1 MTAQQFA
8 NPPAN
13 PIASPHPGQD
23 AGQSAGRFGSG
34 QSVRRIED
42 PSLIT
47 GQGQFTD
54 DVALPGQTHLVFLR
68 SPYAHARILSID
80 TAPALSLPGVLAVYT
95 GAELVA
101 AGVKA
106 MPAPSGF
113 PQPDGRPGTS
123 APRRALAHERVRF
136 VGETVAAVVAES
148 IDQARAAAEAIGV
161 DYEELP
167 AVVNVFAAMRPGAPQ
182 LCDDATA
189 NIAAAMRHGDAAAT
203 AAAFAAAAHTVTV
216 DVDNQRLAPSPIEP
230 RCVNAA
236 LNADDGRLVVR
247 LSSQMPTGVRGGLVD
262 VLPGLTVAQVRVLVG
277 DVGGGFGMKTGI
289 YPEDIVVAYAAMQ
302 LKRPVKW
309 RADRIEEFLG
319 AVHGR
324 DVISRAELALDA
336 GGRVLALRVRGFAN
350 VGGYATGTG
359 VAIQCLIG
367 PWVSTSIY
375 DIPTVDLHF
384 SAVMT
389 NTTPTGAYRGAG
401 RPEAIY
407 LTERLMDAA
416 ARKLGLDPAELR
428 RRNMIRPD
436 QMPYK
441 NPMGQRYDSGKFEQI
456 LDQGLALAD
465 WSGFA
470 ARRASS
476 EAQGKLRGRGIA
488 TFLEWT
494 GGNVMEERVT
504 VTVTADGFVELG
516 SATQAMGQGIAT
528 SYAQL
533 AVDVFG
539 VPIDRIRVLQGD
551 TDRATGFGSA
561 GSRSLFTGGSA
572 VDVASRRTVDEAKAL
587 AADALEAPAT
597 DIEYQDGRFNVAG
610 TDLGIGLFELAAR
623 QPERRLFVDSTSSA
637 GGPTWPNGCHVCEVE
652 LDPAT
657 GEVAVVAYAS
667 VNDIGRVVSPTI
679 VRGQVEGGAVQ
690 GLGQALC
697 ERVAYDNE
705 TGQLQ
710 SASFMDYALPHADG
724 FLGFKTE
731 FDTSVPCTTN
741 PLGVKGVGEL
751 GTIGATPAVVN
762 AVIDALDHAGLGAAA
777 EGIQM
782 PVTAERVWRA
792 LNLKQIEASPY
803 LAG

>member
-1 MTAQQFA
+1 MNAPLEA
-8 NPPAN
+8 V
-13 PIASPHPGQD
+13 
-23 AGQSAGRFGSG
+23 RFGSG
-34 QSVRRIED
+34 KSVRRIED
-42 PSLIT
+42 PALVRGL
-47 GQGQFTD
+47 GQYTD
-54 DVALPGQTHLVFLR
+54 DVTLPGQLHLVFLR
-68 SPYAHARILSID
+68 SPYAHARITGVD
-80 TAPALSLPGVLAVYT
+80 AADARAMPGVVAVYT

-106 MPAPSGF
+106 MPGVPMF
-113 PQPDGRPGTS
+113 PRPDGKPGAS
-123 APRRALAHERVRF
+123 APRRAMADERVRF
-136 VGETVAAVVAES
+136 VGEAVAAVVAES
-148 IDQARAAAEAIGV
+148 IDQARAAADAIMV
-161 DYEELP
+161 DYDELP
-167 AVVNVFAAMRPGAPQ
+167 AVVNAFAAMAPGAPV
-182 LCDDATA
+182 LCDEAPD

-203 AAAFAAAAHTVTV
+203 AAAFAAAAHTVSV

-230 RCVNAA
+230 RCVSAQVP
-236 LNADDGRLVVR
+236 ADGPDAGRLVVR
-247 LSSQMPTGVRGGLVD
+247 LSSQMPTAVRGGLVEAI
-262 VLPGLTVAQVRVLVG
+262 PGLTVETVRVLVG

-289 YPEDIVVAYAAMQ
+289 YPEDIAVGFAAWQ

-309 RADRIEEFLG
+309 RADRLEEFLG

-324 DVISRAELALDA
+324 DVVSRAELALDA
-336 GGRVLALRVRGFAN
+336 DGRALALRVRGFAN
-350 VGGYATGTG
+350 VGAYGTATG

-375 DIPTVDLHF
+375 SIPVIDEWF

-416 ARKLGLDPAELR
+416 ARKLKLDPAELR

-436 QMPYK
+436 QMPYT
-441 NPMGQRYDSGKFEQI
+441 NAMGQVYDSGAFEQI

-465 WSGFA
+465 WNGYP
-470 ARRASS
+470 ARRALS
-476 EAQGKLRGRGIA
+476 EKAGKLRGRGIA

-494 GGNVMEERVT
+494 GGNALEET
-504 VTVTADGFVELG
+504 VTVNITADGFIELG

-539 VPIDRIRVLQGD
+539 VDISRIRVLQGD
-551 TDRATGFGSA
+551 TDRANGFGSA

-572 VDVASRRTVDEAKAL
+572 VSVASKKTVDEAKNL
-587 AADALEAPAT
+587 AAEALEAPAA
-597 DIEYQDGRFNVAG
+597 DIEYREGRFNVAG

-623 QPERRLFVDSTSSA
+623 QPGLRITATDSATA
-637 GGPTWPNGCHVCEVE
+637 GGPPWPNGCHVCEVE

-679 VRGQVEGGAVQ
+679 VQGQIEGGAVQ
-690 GLGQALC
+690 GIGQALM
-697 ERVAYDNE
+697 ERVAYDGE

-710 SASFMDYALPHADG
+710 SASFMDYAMPHADG
-724 FLGFKTE
+724 FLGFKTA
-731 FDTSVPCTTN
+731 FDTSIPCKTN

-762 AVIDALDHAGLGAAA
+762 AVIDALDHAGLGAKA
-777 EGIQM
+777 EAIQM

-792 LNLKQIEASPY
+792 LNARCCEVSPWR
-803 LAG
+803 L

>member
-1 MTAQQFA
+1 MSAPL
-8 NPPAN
+8 NP
-13 PIASPHPGQD
+13 GLD
-23 AGQSAGRFGSG
+23 VGRFGSG
-34 QSVRRIED
+34 HAVRRIED
-42 PSLIT
+42 PVLIT
-47 GQGQFTD
+47 GRGQFTD
-54 DVALPGQTHLVFLR
+54 DVTLPGQTYLVFLR
-68 SPYAHARILSID
+68 SPYAHARIVGID
-80 TAPALSLPGVLAVYT
+80 TAAALALPGVVAVYT
-95 GAELVA
+95 GADLVA
-101 AGVKA
+101 AGVNA
-106 MPAPSGF
+106 MPGPSAF
-113 PQPDGRPGTS
+113 PRPNGQPGTS
-123 APRRALAHERVRF
+123 APRHALAPDRVRF
-136 VGETVAAVVAES
+136 VGEAVAAVVASSVAEAS
-148 IDQARAAAEAIGV
+148 AAAEAVWV

-167 AVVNVFAAMRPGAPQ
+167 AVVDAFAAMRPGAPQ
-182 LCDDATA
+182 LCDDAPD

-203 AAAFAAAAHTVTV
+203 EAAFAAAAHTVSV
-216 DVDNQRLAPSPIEP
+216 DVCNQRLAPSPIEP
-230 RCVNAA
+230 RSVSAFV
-236 LNADDGRLVVR
+236 NADDGRLVVR
-247 LSSQMPTGVRGGLVD
+247 LSSQMPTAVRSGLVAA
-262 VLPGLTVAQVRVLVG
+262 LPGLAVADVRVLVG

-289 YPEDIVVAYAAMQ
+289 YPEDIAVAFAARQ

-309 RADRIEEFLG
+309 RADRIEEFLA

-324 DVISRAELALDA
+324 DVTSRAEMALDA
-336 GGRVLALRVRGFAN
+336 QGRALALRVRGFAN

-375 DIPTVDLHF
+375 DIPVVDLHF
-384 SAVMT
+384 TAVMT

-428 RRNMIRPD
+428 RRNMIRPE

-441 NPMGQRYDSGKFEQI
+441 NPMGQLYDSGSFEQI
-456 LDQGLALAD
+456 LDQGLVLAD
-465 WSGFA
+465 WHGFA
-470 ARRASS
+470 ARRAASQ
-476 EAQGKLRGRGIA
+476 AQGKLRGRGIA

-494 GGNVMEERVT
+494 GGNAMEERVT
-504 VTVTADGFVELG
+504 VNVTADGFVELG

-551 TDRATGFGSA
+551 TDRANGFGSA

-572 VDVASRRTVDEAKAL
+572 VDVASRRTIDEAKAL
-587 AADALEAPAT
+587 AGEALEAPAA
-597 DIEYQDGRFNVAG
+597 DIEYREGRFNVAG

-623 QPERRLFVDSTSSA
+623 QPQARIHVDSTSSA
-637 GGPTWPNGCHVCEVE
+637 GGPTWPNGCHICEVE

-679 VRGQVEGGAVQ
+679 VQGQVEGGAVQ
-690 GLGQALC
+690 GIGQALC
-697 ERVAYDNE
+697 ERVAYDAE

-710 SASFMDYALPHADG
+710 SASFMDYAMPHADG
-724 FLGFKTE
+724 FLGFKTA
-731 FDTSVPCTTN
+731 FDTSVPCKTN
-741 PLGVKGVGEL
+741 TLGVKGVGEL

-777 EGIQM
+777 EAIQM

-792 LNLKQIEASPY
+792 LTLKQFDPSPY
-803 LAG
+803 HAA

>member
-1 MTAQQFA
+1 MSA
-8 NPPAN
+8 PL
-13 PIASPHPGQD
+13 D
-23 AGQSAGRFGSG
+23 AGRELGRDLGRDVGRFGSG

-42 PSLIT
+42 PALVRGL
-47 GQGQFTD
+47 GQYTD
-54 DVALPGQTHLVFLR
+54 DVTLPGQLHLVFLR
-68 SPYAHARILSID
+68 SAYAHARITGID
-80 TAPALSLPGVLAVYT
+80 AADARAMPGVVAIYT

-106 MPAPSGF
+106 MPGVPMF
-113 PQPDGRPGTS
+113 PRPDGKPGAT
-123 APRRALAHERVRF
+123 APRRAMADSRVRF
-136 VGETVAAVVAES
+136 VGEAVAAVVAES
-148 IDQARAAAEAIGV
+148 IDQARAAADAIMV
-161 DYEELP
+161 DYDELP
-167 AVVNVFAAMRPGAPQ
+167 AVVNAFAAMLPGAPV
-182 LCDDATA
+182 LCDEAPD

-203 AAAFAAAAHTVTV
+203 AAAFAGAAHTVSV

-230 RCVNAA
+230 RTVSAQVP
-236 LNADDGRLVVR
+236 ADGPDAGRLVVR
-247 LSSQMPTGVRGGLVD
+247 LSSQMPTAVRGGLID
-262 VLPGLTVAQVRVLVG
+262 AIPGLSVDKVRVLVG

-289 YPEDIVVAYAAMQ
+289 YPEDIAVGFAAWQ

-336 GGRVLALRVRGFAN
+336 DGKVLALRVRGIAN
-350 VGGYATGTG
+350 VGAYATATG

-375 DIPTVDLHF
+375 HIPLIDEHF

-416 ARKLGLDPAELR
+416 ARKMKLDPAELR
-428 RRNMIRPD
+428 RRNMIRPE
-436 QMPYK
+436 QMPYT
-441 NPMGQRYDSGKFEQI
+441 NAMGQVYDSGAFEQI

-465 WSGFA
+465 WTGFA
-470 ARRASS
+470 ARRAES
-476 EAQGKLRGRGIA
+476 EARGKRRGRGIA

-494 GGNVMEERVT
+494 GGNALTESVT
-504 VTVTADGFVELG
+504 VNVTADGFIELG

-539 VPIDRIRVLQGD
+539 VDIGRIRVLQGD
-551 TDRATGFGSA
+551 TDRANGFGSA

-572 VDVASRRTVDEAKAL
+572 VSVAAKKTVADAKAL
-587 AADALEAPAT
+587 AAEALEAPAA
-597 DIEYQDGRFNVAG
+597 DIEYRDGRFNVAG
-610 TDLGIGLFELAAR
+610 TDLAIGLFELAAR
-623 QPERRLFVDSTSSA
+623 QAGGRITATDSATA

-652 LDPAT
+652 IDPAT
-657 GEVAVVAYAS
+657 GAVAVVAYAS

-679 VRGQVEGGAVQ
+679 VQGQVDGGAVQ
-690 GLGQALC
+690 GIGQALL
-697 ERVAYDNE
+697 ERVAYDAE

-724 FLGFKTE
+724 FLGFKTA
-731 FDTSVPCTTN
+731 FDTSIPCKTN

-777 EGIQM
+777 EAIQM

-792 LNLKQIEASPY
+792 LNLKQFDASPFK
-803 LAG
+803 L

>member
-1 MTAQQFA
+1 MSA
-8 NPPAN
+8 
-13 PIASPHPGQD
+13 ASTL
-23 AGQSAGRFGSG
+23 AGRYGSG
-34 QSVRRIED
+34 QAVRRLED
-42 PSLIT
+42 ATLVAGR
-47 GQGQFTD
+47 GQYAD
-54 DVALPGQTHLVFLR
+54 DVTLPGQTHLAFLR
-68 SPYAHARILSID
+68 SPYAHASI
-80 TAPALSLPGVLAVYT
+80 TGVGIAAAQAMPGVIAVYT
-95 GAELVA
+95 GAALVA
-101 AGVKA
+101 AGVK
-106 MPAPSGF
+106 PASGLVGL
-113 PQPDGRPGTS
+113 PGPDGRPPAT
-123 APRRALAHERVRF
+123 APRYPLAHQRVRY
-136 VGETVAAVVAES
+136 VGEAVAAVVAETL
-148 IDQARAAAEAIGV
+148 DQARAAADAVLV

-167 AVVNVFAAMRPGAPQ
+167 AVVNVFDAIKPGAPQ
-182 LCDDATA
+182 LAEGAPD

-203 AAAFAAAAHTVTV
+203 AAAFAAAAHVVAV
-216 DVDNQRLAPSPIEP
+216 DVDNQRLAPCPIEP

-247 LSSQMPTGVRGGLVD
+247 LSSQMPTAVRGGLAD
-262 VLPGLTVAQVRVLVG
+262 AIPGLSTENVRVLVG

-289 YPEDIVVAYAAMQ
+289 YPEDIVVAYAALQ
-302 LKRPVKW
+302 AKRPVKW

-336 GGRVLALRVRGFAN
+336 QGKVLALRVNGYAN
-350 VGGYATGTG
+350 VGGYAGMTG
-359 VAIQCLIG
+359 VVIQVLIG

-375 DIPTVDLHF
+375 DIPVIDLHF
-384 SAVMT
+384 RAVMT

-428 RRNMIRPD
+428 RRNMIRPE
-436 QMPYK
+436 QMPYT
-441 NPMGQRYDSGKFEQI
+441 NPMAQVYDSGKFEQI

-465 WSGFA
+465 WPGFA
-470 ARRASS
+470 ARRAASQ
-476 EAQGKLRGRGIA
+476 AAGKLRGRGIA

-494 GGNVMEERVT
+494 GGNVFEERVT
-504 VTVTADGFVELG
+504 VTVSADGFIELG

-539 VPIDRIRVLQGD
+539 VPLDRIRVLQGD
-551 TDRATGFGSA
+551 TDRANGFGSA

-572 VDVASRRTVDEAKAL
+572 VSVASKRTVDEAKAL
-587 AADALEAPAT
+587 AADALEAPAA
-597 DIEYQDGRFNVAG
+597 DIEYREGRFTVAG
-610 TDLGIGLFELAAR
+610 TDLGLGLFELAAR
-623 QPERRLFVDSTSSA
+623 QPEARIHVDSTSSV
-637 GGPTWPNGCHVCEVE
+637 GGPTWPNACHVCEVE
-652 LDPAT
+652 IDPAT
-657 GEVAVVAYAS
+657 GSVAVVAYAS
-667 VNDIGRVVSPTI
+667 VNDIGRVVSPVI

-690 GLGQALC
+690 GIGQALC

-710 SASFMDYALPHADG
+710 SASFMDYAMPNVDG
-724 FLGFKTE
+724 FLGFKTA
-731 FDTSVPCTTN
+731 FDTSIPCTTN

-762 AVIDALDHAGLGAAA
+762 AVIDALDHAGLGPAA
-777 EGIQM
+777 EAIQM

-792 LNLKQIEASPY
+792 LTHKQFDASPY
-803 LAG
+803 RP

>member
-1 MTAQQFA
+1 MSSAVASTVADPAAAPATA
-8 NPPAN
+8 
-13 PIASPHPGQD
+13 
-23 AGQSAGRFGSG
+23 AGRYGSG
-34 QSVRRIED
+34 HSVRRIED
-42 PSLIT
+42 PTLVT
-47 GQGQFTD
+47 GAGRYAD
-54 DVALPGQTHLVFLR
+54 DISLPGQTHLVFLR
-68 SPYAHARILSID
+68 SPYAHAKILGID
-80 TAPALSLPGVLAVYT
+80 TAAALASPGVIAVYT
-95 GAELVA
+95 GAAMVA
-101 AGVKA
+101 AGLK
-106 MPAPSGF
+106 PAPAPAGF
-113 PQPDGRPGTS
+113 PRPDGKPGVS
-123 APRRALAHERVRF
+123 APRYALAHLRVRY
-136 VGETVAAVVAES
+136 VGEAVAAVVADS
-148 IDQARAAAEAIGV
+148 IEQARVAAEALWV

-167 AVVNVFAAMRPGAPQ
+167 AVVNAFDAMAPGAPQ
-182 LCDDATA
+182 LCDGAPD
-189 NIAAAMRHGDAAAT
+189 NIAASMRHGNVAAT
-203 AAAFAAAAHTVTV
+203 AAAFAAAAHTVSV

-236 LNADDGRLVVR
+236 VGAPGTPDAGRLVVR

-262 VLPGLTVAQVRVLVG
+262 AIPGLTTENVRVLVG

-289 YPEDIVVAYAAMQ
+289 YPEDIVVGYAALQ
-302 LKRPVKW
+302 TGRPVKW

-336 GGRVLALRVRGFAN
+336 HGKVLALRVRGYAN
-350 VGGYATGTG
+350 VGAYASITG
-359 VAIQCLIG
+359 VVIQVLIG

-375 DIPTVDLHF
+375 DITTIDLQF
-384 SAVMT
+384 TAVMS

-436 QMPYK
+436 QMPYT
-441 NPMGQRYDSGKFEQI
+441 NAMGQRYDSGKFEQV

-465 WSGFA
+465 WQGFA
-470 ARRASS
+470 ARRAAS
-476 EAQGKLRGRGIA
+476 EAAGKLRGRGIA

-494 GGNVMEERVT
+494 GGNVFEERVT
-504 VTVTADGFVELG
+504 VNVTADGFIELG

-551 TDRATGFGSA
+551 TDRANGFGSA

-572 VDVASRRTVDEAKAL
+572 VSVASKKTVDDAKSL
-587 AADALEAPAT
+587 AAEALEAPAA
-597 DIEYQDGRFNVAG
+597 DIEYREGRFNVAG

-623 QPERRLFVDSTSSA
+623 QPQARIHVDSTSSA
-637 GGPTWPNGCHVCEVE
+637 GGPTWPNGCHICEVE
-652 LDPAT
+652 LDGAT
-657 GEVAVVAYAS
+657 GEVTVVAYAS

-690 GLGQALC
+690 GIGQALC
-697 ERVAYDNE
+697 ERVAYDAQ

-724 FLGFKTE
+724 FLGFKTA
-731 FDTSVPCTTN
+731 FDTSVPCLTN
-741 PLGVKGVGEL
+741 LLGVKGVGEL

-792 LNLKQIEASPY
+792 LTLKQFDATPY
-803 LAG
+803 RL